1 MITVMKK
8 KYLTIFLLI
17 SIIALHSGCKLNW
30 NAKTNESMEIIVK
43 GSSFTL
49 AWDSGGPDIPNN
61 PNSAVQYK
69 VYYRNH
75 GSYYWRLLME
85 IENSG
90 SSECIINDEI
100 MDYGV
105 YDFAVSAVS
114 EQGNESAFH
123 SSLDSTA
130 NPFTGWYINW
140 IGSN

>member
-1 MITVMKK
+1 
-8 KYLTIFLLI
+8 
-17 SIIALHSGCKLNW
+17 
-30 NAKTNESMEIIVK
+30 
-43 GSSFTL
+43 
-49 AWDSGGPDIPNN
+49 
-61 PNSAVQYK
+61 
-69 VYYRNH
+69 
-75 GSYYWRLLME
+75 ME

>member
-1 MITVMKK
+1 M
-8 KYLTIFLLI
+8 LG
-17 SIIALHSGCKLNW
+17 SRADEAL
-30 NAKTNESMEIIVK
+30 EIVVK

-49 AWDSGGPDIPNN
+49 AWDPGGPDIPNN

-69 VYYRNH
+69 VFYRNH

-85 IENSG
+85 IESSGNPECFINS
-90 SSECIINDEI
+90 DI
-100 MDYGV
+100 MDYGM

-114 EQGNESAFH
+114 EQGSESALH

-140 IGSN
+140 IGSK